1 MIRIHHLLALA
12 AAAALP
18 LHATAQQS
26 YPAKPVRIMVGYAP
40 GGGVDVRRR
49 MV

>member
-1 MIRIHHLLALA
+1 MK
-12 AAAALP
+12 AALNVLAVILTLFP
-18 LHATAQQS
+18 AGIAHPQA